1 MIRLSGP
8 SFTLKQLV
16 EVVADITVEKD
27 EAETERNTF
36 RNDLNI
42 QVSKTFE
49 LEREIDKLEK
59 ERDELLSEKS
69 ALTGRVVE
77 LQTAVTSAGIKVQ
90 HKRKRRK
97 KT

>member
-1 MIRLSGP
+1 MIRPFGA

-27 EAETERNTF
+27 EAVVQRDAFQSE
-36 RNDLNI
+36 LNSLS
-42 QVSKTFE
+42 SKTFE
-49 LEREIDKLEK
+49 LERKVDKLEE
-59 ERDELLSEKS
+59 ERASLLSEKS

-77 LQTAVTSAGIKVQ
+77 LQTAVTSAGIKVP
-90 HKRKRRK
+90 HKRRRK